1 MVKKGIY
8 RCQVDEAQT
17 LVALYYGS
25 LSKTELNVS
34 EFPSPYGSELV
45 MAQET
50 FCVNLEASSEPEAI
64 LFTL

>member
-8 RCQVDEAQT
+8 RRQVDEAQT

-34 EFPSPYGSELV
+34 EFPSLYGSELV
-45 MAQET
+45 LAQET
-50 FCVNLEASSEPEAI
+50 FCVNLEASSEAEAI